1 LADPH
6 TETRC
11 VCLQVEYSFI
21 RVPTRTGDEMRRLL
35 RELWG
40 QERARGNAR
49 AACTE
54 LSRLRVERAEVELFL
69 ERHAERMHR
78 TA

>member
-1 LADPH
+1 
-6 TETRC
+6 
-11 VCLQVEYSFI
+11 
-21 RVPTRTGDEMRRLL
+21 MRRLM
-35 RELWG
+35 RELFG

-54 LSRLRVERAEVELFL
+54 LSRRRVERAEVDLFL